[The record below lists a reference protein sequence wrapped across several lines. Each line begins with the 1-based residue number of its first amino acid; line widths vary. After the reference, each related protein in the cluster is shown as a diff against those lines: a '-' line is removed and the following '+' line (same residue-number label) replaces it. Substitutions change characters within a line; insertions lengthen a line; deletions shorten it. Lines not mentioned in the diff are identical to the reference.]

1 MLENMENESREKDR
15 AIETIAEKKEVTDKA
30 NSRLKIRIEEME
42 REM

>member
-15 AIETIAEKKEVTDKA
+15 AIEAIAEKKEVTDKA